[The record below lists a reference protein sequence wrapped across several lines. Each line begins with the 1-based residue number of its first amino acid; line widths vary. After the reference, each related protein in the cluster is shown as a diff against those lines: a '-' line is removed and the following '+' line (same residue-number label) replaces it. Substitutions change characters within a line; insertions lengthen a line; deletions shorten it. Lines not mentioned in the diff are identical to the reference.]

1 MKTLYIHIGCPKTG
15 TTSLQYF
22 CHENQELLAKHGVYF
37 PIFAQRYPGVGH
49 FRNAHFLF
57 GHQYN
62 SDGQIEL
69 LEEKRIFRLNMD
81 HIIYNFS
88 KYDNILISDEGLWYA
103 AHYNKKDLWETLQK
117 EALANSFKIKI
128 IVYLR
133 RQDALLNSIWNQKI
147 KEAKQRYRFMT
158 WDKFTNLSV
167 PAAYLNY
174 DEGLSE
180 IASYFGSENIIVRRY
195 GKRYFKNGSIY
206 DDFMDALRLTLTED
220 YTISEFKRN
229 LGLSGNAREIQ
240 RILNTI
246 PDATQDELS
255 YFKRLLANV
264 SLENPDSEQLGMFS
278 PKEAETFME
287 KYREGNRKVM
297 EKYFHKSE
305 DLFKINFENT
315 KKWEWDAQAMSE
327 DIIRLIANSTL
338 SLKKENE
345 ALRQQ
350 IIQLEQTTK
359 KQNQAM
365 SDLKHKLK
373 HPLQTI
379 LAKILKKKRVS
390 V

>member
-22 CHENQELLAKHGVYF
+22 CKENSDTLAEHGIYF
-37 PIFAQRYPGVGH
+37 PVFPQRYPGVGH

-62 SDGQIEL
+62 SDGQIDL

-81 HIIYNFS
+81 HIIYKFS

-117 EALANSFKIKI
+117 EALTNSFEIKI

-147 KEAKQRYRFMT
+147 KESKQRYRSMT

-180 IASYFGSENIIVRRY
+180 IADYFGFKNIIVRRY

-206 DDFMDALRLTLTED
+206 DDFLDTLGLTLTD
-220 YTISEFKRN
+220 NYTVSKFERN

-246 PDATQDELS
+246 PDASQSELS

-264 SLENPDSEQLGMFS
+264 SLENPDSEKLSMFS

-315 KKWEWDAQAMSE
+315 KKWEWDAQDMSE
-327 DIIRLIANSTL
+327 DIILLIANSTL

-345 ALRQQ
+345 ELRQQ
-350 IIQLEQTTK
+350 IHNLEKTA
-359 KQNQAM
+359 KQQNTAM
-365 SDLKHKLK
+365 IDLKNKLK
-373 HPLQTI
+373 HPLRT
-379 LAKILKKKRVS
+379 LLTKILK
-390 V
+390 

>member
-22 CHENQELLAKHGVYF
+22 CKENSDTLAEHGIYF
-37 PIFAQRYPGVGH
+37 PVFPQRYPGVGH

-62 SDGQIEL
+62 SDGQIDF

-81 HIIYNFS
+81 HIIYKFS

-103 AHYNKKDLWETLQK
+103 AHYNKKYLWETLQK
-117 EALANSFKIKI
+117 EALTNSFKIKI

-147 KEAKQRYRFMT
+147 KEAKQRYRSMT

-180 IASYFGSENIIVRRY
+180 IADYFGFKNIIVRRY

-206 DDFMDALRLTLTED
+206 DDFLDTLGLTLTDD
-220 YTISEFKRN
+220 YTISTFERN

-246 PDATQDELS
+246 PDASQSELS

-264 SLENPDSEQLGMFS
+264 SLENPDSEKLSMFS

-327 DIIRLIANSTL
+327 DIILLIANSTL

-345 ALRQQ
+345 ELRQQ
-350 IIQLEQTTK
+350 IHNLEETA
-359 KQNQAM
+359 KQQNTAM
-365 SDLKHKLK
+365 IDLKNKLK
-373 HPLQTI
+373 HPLRT
-379 LAKILKKKRVS
+379 LLTRILKKKRA
-390 V
+390 